1 MKKITALI
9 LSIVL
14 VMALFT
20 GCSSSSSKALKTGIG
35 VVSSTDHSSKDAED
49 EDGLAQTDSTVA
61 AVLVDDKG
69 VIKQVSIDMV
79 QTKINF
85 SNTGEIT
92 TDPDAT
98 FQTKQEL
105 GFEYNMKDASPIG
118 KEWFEQAEAFEKYI
132 TGKTLE
138 EVKGIALEGGK
149 ATDEDLVSS
158 VTISIGDLIAAVEK
172 AVNNAKDLGA
182 KESDKL
188 GLGVVAAIG
197 SKTANAEDG
206 DGVAQAYSHYAA
218 VTLDKDGKI
227 TSSMIDASQSDVNF
241 SKEGKLTKVGAAD
254 AYQTKNE
261 LGDGYEMKEAS
272 SIGKEW
278 FEQAE
283 GFSKYITGK
292 TIEEVKGISLEGGK
306 PTDEDLLSS
315 VTIAISDCI
324 QVVERRSVAIF
335 LVWSENVEKNIYINN
350 LGTFYYYYSHFL

>member
-1 MKKITALI
+1 MKKIITLI

-20 GCSSSSSKALKTGIG
+20 GCSSSSSKTLKTGLG

-69 VIKQVSIDMV
+69 VIKQVSIDVV
-79 QTKINF
+79 QTQINF

-105 GFEYNMKDASPIG
+105 GFDYTMKDASPIG
-118 KEWFEQAEAFEKYI
+118 KEWFEQAQAFEKYI

-149 ATDEDLVSS
+149 PTDEDLLSS
-158 VTISIGDLIAAVEK
+158 VTITIGDLIAAVEK

-188 GLGVVAAIG
+188 GLGIVAAIG
-197 SKTANAEDG
+197 SQSANAEDG

-218 VTLDKDGKI
+218 ITLDKAGKI
-227 TSSMIDASQSDVNF
+227 TSSTMDASQSEVKF
-241 SKEGKLTKVGAAD
+241 SKEGKLTEVGAAD

-261 LGDGYEMKEAS
+261 LGDDYTMKDAS
-272 SIGKEW
+272 PIGKEW

-292 TIEEVKGISLEGGK
+292 TLEEVKGISLEGGK
-306 PTDEDLLSS
+306 ATDEDLLSS
-315 VTIAISDCI
+315 VTITISDFI
-324 QVVERRSVAIF
+324 EA
-335 LVWSENVEKNIYINN
+335 VEKA
-350 LGTFYYYYSHFL
+350 GSKAK